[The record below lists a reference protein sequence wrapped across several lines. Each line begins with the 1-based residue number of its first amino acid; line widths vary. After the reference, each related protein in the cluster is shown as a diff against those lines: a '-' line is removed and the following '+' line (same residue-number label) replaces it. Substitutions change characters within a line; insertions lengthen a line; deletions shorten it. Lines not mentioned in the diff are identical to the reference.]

1 MLFITLEGLLPARN
15 NNLVYVTMKYPSMSM
30 GLVIVGFKYIV
41 SIGYFQSLERDC
53 PAMIITLLRGFA
65 LILLCFWILPIIWGS
80 WGIWLPVLQCGK

>member
-41 SIGYFQSLERDC
+41 SLLIKRTAAVKCFVQTYPLRQSLC
-53 PAMIITLLRGFA
+53 LFA
-65 LILLCFWILPIIWGS
+65 FIMFR
-80 WGIWLPVLQCGK
+80 